1 MKKLM
6 VNILLLLTLLAV
18 TPSCVTEKRC
28 AELYPPSIEKK
39 DSVSVVLKETLRD
52 TIIIVPADS
61 SWLQM
66 LIECNEDG
74 EAMIKQLI
82 SYENGSRV
90 QLPGISLKNN
100 ILTAECKVDSSA
112 VYAILKDR
120 ETYRTAISSEVT
132 TVNVPVNYLTWWQK
146 TQLILFKVFAGV
158 IFIYLLFI
166 IFIKKSLI

>member
-1 MKKLM
+1 M
-6 VNILLLLTLLAV
+6 VNILLLIALLSV

-28 AELYPPSIEKK
+28 AELFPPSIEKK
-39 DSVSVVLKETLRD
+39 DSVSVVVKETLRD
-52 TIIIVPADS
+52 TTIIVPADS

-90 QLPGISLKNN
+90 QLPGVSLKNN
-100 ILTAECKVDSSA
+100 ILTAECKVDSLK

-120 ETYRTAISSEVT
+120 DTSRTTISKEKETVQVT
-132 TVNVPVNYLTWWQK
+132 VNYLTWWQK

-158 IFIYLLFI
+158 IFIYLLFRNI
-166 IFIKKSLI
+166 IKKSL